1 MILRFNL
8 LTNNKDIKCYDYL
21 EKGKKFY
28 REQISKYQNHS
39 NIIKIIDDN
48 GIYNALDIMNKWFPK
63 TDANVFLSHSHKD
76 IEMVQYIAGVLL
88 SKGYIPF
95 IDSCYW
101 GYVDT
106 LLKRL
111 DDKFCLDDAQ
121 KYYNYEKRNGTTT
134 HVHLMLMNRLIETMN
149 DCEALIFVNSQ
160 NSTKYNKGG
169 SEKITDSAWIYSELL
184 VSEFLR
190 GPKDKNINL
199 SKNISE
205 SYNQDI
211 RIHYPV
217 DWSKLVNIGINDLQA
232 LNSEISWKDMYQ
244 KGIKSESR

>member
-1 MILRFNL
+1 MLFRFNL
-8 LTNNKDIKCYDYL
+8 LTDKCMLNDKHFIPIGKAFYDKEVRKYNTHS
-21 EKGKKFY
+21 ENI
-28 REQISKYQNHS
+28 EISS
-39 NIIKIIDDN
+39 DD
-48 GIYNALDIMNKWFPK
+48 GIYNAIDIMDKWFPK
-63 TDANVFLSHSHKD
+63 TNANVFLSHSHKD
-76 IEMVQYIAGVLL
+76 IEIVQYIAGVVL
-88 SKGYIPF
+88 SKGYTPF

-101 GYVDT
+101 GYLDN

-160 NSTKYNKGG
+160 NSTKYNKDG
-169 SEKITDSAWIYSELL
+169 SERITDSAWIYSELL

-190 GPKDKNINL
+190 GPQDKNANL

-211 RIHYPV
+211 RVHYPV
-217 DWSKLVNIGINDLQA
+217 DWSKLVNIGINDLQE
-232 LNSEISWKDMYQ
+232 LNTEISWKNLYQ

>member
-28 REQISKYQNHS
+28 GEQISKYQNHS

-63 TDANVFLSHSHKD
+63 TNANVFLSHSHKD
-76 IEMVQYIAGVLL
+76 IEIVQYIAGVVL
-88 SKGYIPF
+88 SKGYTPF

-101 GYVDT
+101 GYLDN

-160 NSTKYNKGG
+160 NSTKYNKDG
-169 SEKITDSAWIYSELL
+169 SEKITDSA
-184 VSEFLR
+184 
-190 GPKDKNINL
+190 
-199 SKNISE
+199 
-205 SYNQDI
+205 
-211 RIHYPV
+211 
-217 DWSKLVNIGINDLQA
+217 
-232 LNSEISWKDMYQ
+232 
-244 KGIKSESR
+244 